1 MANYALRIPES
12 LFAYARKVAK
22 EEQVS
27 MNQFFVTAIAEKV
40 SALKTEEYFR
50 ERRERADPAA
60 FDAWLAASPNVPPM
74 PGDELPPELAATW
87 NALLDKHEKTDDTPA

>member
-12 LFAYARKVAK
+12 LFAYARLVAK

-40 SALKTEEYFR
+40 SALKTEEFFR

-60 FDAWLAASPNVPPM
+60 LGAWLESRPNVPPM
-74 PGDELPPELAATW
+74 PGDELTPELAAQVKAW
-87 NALLDKHEKTDDTPA
+87 LDVKKKVVEDI